1 MKDHSFGIV
10 VTTLGVL
17 LLCPDAL
24 LVRLIQG
31 EGGSDW
37 SIAFWRGMLTGI
49 GLVLIYSM
57 IEGPGAMRR
66 FVYMDRWVVLATI
79 TMGIQ
84 ALAFILSLANTTVA
98 NTLIIVATTPLFTAL
113 FSWIFLR
120 ETPPV
125 RTWVA
130 ILLSFLGILIIVY
143 HDLESVHM
151 SGDLLALVTAM
162 GLGITFVIIRHRK
175 SVNMLPAMSMGK
187 LLSGIAAI
195 PLAAPLAMT
204 DLGLGLMLFLGLILL
219 PVSFALIAWGP
230 RYIPAP
236 EVSLLMLLETV
247 LSPILVWLALGEAAS
262 VQTIIG
268 GLIVLFALIGNSVLS
283 LISNARHVHQ
293 VAPKPAPIHIRE
305 NRAPTLTKADSVPE
319 DRC

>member
-37 SIAFWRGMLTGI
+37 SIAFWRGLLTGL
-49 GLVLIYSM
+49 GLVLIYGL
-57 IEGPGAMRR
+57 IEGHGAIRR
-66 FVYMDRWVVLATI
+66 FVYWDRWVVIASI

-113 FSWIFLR
+113 FSWVFLK
-120 ETPPV
+120 EKPPA

-130 ILLSFLGILIIVY
+130 IFLSFLGILIIFY
-143 HDLESVHM
+143 HDLKSVHM
-151 SGDLLALVTAM
+151 LGDLLALVTAM

-187 LLSGIAAI
+187 LLSGVAAI

-204 DLGLGLMLFLGLILL
+204 DLGLGLMLFLGLVLL
-219 PVSFALIAWGP
+219 PVSFALIVWGP

-247 LSPILVWLALGEAAS
+247 LSPVLVWFALGEAAS
-262 VQTIIG
+262 IQTIVG
-268 GLIVLFALIGNSVLS
+268 GLIVLFALVGNS
-283 LISNARHVHQ
+283 
-293 VAPKPAPIHIRE
+293 
-305 NRAPTLTKADSVPE
+305 TLNLMFDTQYSQSDIP
-319 DRC
+319 R

>member
-1 MKDHSFGIV
+1 MLKDHSFGIA

-37 SIAFWRGMLTGI
+37 SIAFWRGLLTGL
-49 GLVLIYSM
+49 GLIMIYRLL
-57 IEGPGAMRR
+57 EGPGAMRR
-66 FVYMDRWVVLATI
+66 FVYWDRWVALASI

-113 FSWIFLR
+113 FSWTFLK
-120 ETPPV
+120 EKPPM
-125 RTWVA
+125 RTWIA
-130 ILLSFLGILIIVY
+130 IFLSFLGILIIFY

-151 SGDLLALVTAM
+151 LGDLLALVTAM

-219 PVSFALIAWGP
+219 PVSFALISWGP

-247 LSPILVWLALGEAAS
+247 LSPILVWLAIGEAAS
-262 VQTIIG
+262 TQTIAG

-283 LISNARHVHQ
+283 LLFNARYSQ
-293 VAPKPAPIHIRE
+293 TDIPR
-305 NRAPTLTKADSVPE
+305 
-319 DRC
+319 